1 MDEFANLIE
10 CVINMLKIEFT
21 LWGFTFSLW
30 SVFIWGIL
38 ATLVVW
44 TIKKIFGGDD

>member
-1 MDEFANLIE
+1 MEDFANLIALI
-10 CVINMLKIEFT
+10 VDFLKIDFT

-38 ATLVVW
+38 ATLALW